1 MGWLANAVLV
11 VVVVDEGLHDVVS
24 VVLELIRRKNFAIG
38 LGFDLVVVVIRC
50 WLLRLHED
58 GCGNILYDNSGTSS
72 AVLFGGA
79 LIYGRVSSVC

>member
-1 MGWLANAVLV
+1 MLFVF
-11 VVVVDEGLHDVVS
+11 VVDEGLHDDVVS

-50 WLLRLHED
+50 WLLRLHD
-58 GCGNILYDNSGTSS
+58 GCGNILYDSSGTSS

-79 LIYGRVSSVC
+79 LMYGRVSSVC

>member
-1 MGWLANAVLV
+1 MLFV
-11 VVVVDEGLHDVVS
+11 VVVGEGLHDVVS

-50 WLLRLHED
+50 WLLRLHD
-58 GCGNILYDNSGTSS
+58 WCGNKLYESSGTSS

-79 LIYGRVSSVC
+79 LMYGRVSSVC

>member
-1 MGWLANAVLV
+1 MGWLANVVLV
-11 VVVVDEGLHDVVS
+11 VVVVDAGLHDVVS

-50 WLLRLHED
+50 WLLRLHD
-58 GCGNILYDNSGTSS
+58 GCGYDSSGTSN

-79 LIYGRVSSVC
+79 LMYGRVSSVC